1 MNWAAWSNLAQA
13 CQKVSP
19 LWCLAVLAVTA
30 FGLSSL
36 FALTA
41 AKGVAD
47 FAFAA
52 VSVAT
57 ASAVQK
63 LAVLVLHSALFC
75 RKRFRSAIVV
85 EFLFR

>member
-19 LWCLAVLAVTA
+19 LWCLAVLAITA
-30 FGLSSL
+30 F
-36 FALTA
+36 
-41 AKGVAD
+41 GVAD